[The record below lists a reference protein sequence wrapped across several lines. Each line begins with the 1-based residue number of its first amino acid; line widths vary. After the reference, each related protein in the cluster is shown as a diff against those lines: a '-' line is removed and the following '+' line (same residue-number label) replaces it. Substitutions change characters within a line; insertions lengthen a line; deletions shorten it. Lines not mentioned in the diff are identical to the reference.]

1 MHFSVLTSQGLIILN
16 STKLV
21 YFSSNVIYS
30 FITILYV
37 IVMFVIYFWMKDIIK
52 ERAVEEQSKTID
64 VANEGLKSLV

>member
-52 ERAVEEQSKTID
+52 ERAVDEQSKTND
-64 VANEGLKSLV
+64 VAKEGLKSLV